1 MLASFDPKAQR
12 MGNGTPFQH
21 SAAVNQATGMVS
33 VQAGCSLEEALAL
46 MQDRA
51 TVRSSTLDEI
61 AGAVID
67 RSIRFGE

>member
-1 MLASFDPKAQR
+1 
-12 MGNGTPFQH
+12 MGNGTPFQQ

-33 VQAGCSLEEALAL
+33 VQAGCTLDEALAL

-51 TVRSSTLDEI
+51 TVQGRTLDEI